1 VRGWD
6 FPSVIQN
13 KTNRGSGHRKEFVMS
28 ALNSHD
34 DDFINECA
42 EHFHKQADASFM
54 DDLSSLADDN
64 PENIVVLLKFILDP
78 TSHLF

>member
-1 VRGWD
+1 
-6 FPSVIQN
+6 
-13 KTNRGSGHRKEFVMS
+13 MS
-28 ALNSHD
+28 ALNSDD

-42 EHFHKQADASFM
+42 ETHFHKQANASFM

-64 PENIVVLLKFILDP
+64 PENMVILVRFILDP

>member
-1 VRGWD
+1 
-6 FPSVIQN
+6 
-13 KTNRGSGHRKEFVMS
+13 MS

-34 DDFINECA
+34 DDFISECA

>member
-1 VRGWD
+1 MCL
-6 FPSVIQN
+6 SKSSIN

-28 ALNSHD
+28 ALNSDD

-42 EHFHKQADASFM
+42 ETHFHKQASASFVGE
-54 DDLSSLADDN
+54 LSSLADDN
-64 PENIVVLLKFILDP
+64 PEKTAKLVRFILDP

>member
-1 VRGWD
+1 
-6 FPSVIQN
+6 
-13 KTNRGSGHRKEFVMS
+13 MS

-42 EHFHKQADASFM
+42 EHFHKQANASFM

-64 PENIVVLLKFILDP
+64 PENMVILVRFILDP
-78 TSHLF
+78 TSQLF

>member
-1 VRGWD
+1 
-6 FPSVIQN
+6 
-13 KTNRGSGHRKEFVMS
+13 MS
-28 ALNSHD
+28 ALSSED

-42 EHFHKQADASFM
+42 EHFHKQANESFM

-64 PENIVVLLKFILDP
+64 QENIVILLKFVLDP

>member
-1 VRGWD
+1 
-6 FPSVIQN
+6 
-13 KTNRGSGHRKEFVMS
+13 MS

-42 EHFHKQADASFM
+42 EKHFHKQADASFM

-64 PENIVVLLKFILDP
+64 PENMVILVRFILDP
-78 TSHLF
+78 TSQLF